1 MKAQSACIFFAT
13 SLFCIPAGAATI
25 STSDLPAAIQSCIS
39 SGDCDLPDNTSAAD
53 AGNASVFYFTDSI
66 NSAPDSKFLVRYGL
80 VTPSA
85 YHVDSEYIDAS
96 DDTRHTINSTTP
108 LGGYLWLLVN
118 DRYSLASGAHA
129 LTLYL
134 DKTSPFINNDQPVGS
149 LIDLAL
155 TSTDLLDGSA
165 YRKSGFDDYGFPIDE
180 GSLGLD
186 PEPVLLAEFPTWYL
200 AELNLVYL
208 VYAQNGGFADLDIDS
223 LNPADGRALVFG
235 ATTYWANSFEA
246 THGLASETYYTQT
259 PVPLP
264 PAVWM
269 FLAGL
274 ALLVKTSRRS

>member
-1 MKAQSACIFFAT
+1 MKAQSTSVLFAT

-25 STSDLPAAIQSCIS
+25 SSSDLPAAIQSCIS
-39 SGDCDLPDNTSAAD
+39 AGDCYLPNNTSAAD
-53 AGNASVFYFTDSI
+53 VGNAAVFDFFDSV
-66 NSAPDSKFLVRYGL
+66 NSTPDSKYLVRYDL
-80 VTPSA
+80 VAPSA
-85 YHVDSEYIDAS
+85 YHVDSEYIDPS
-96 DDTRHTINSTTP
+96 DDTRHTINSTSP
-108 LGGYLWLLVN
+108 FDGYLWLLVN

-129 LTLYL
+129 LTLYM
-134 DKTSPFINNDQPVGS
+134 DKVSPSIYTNYPAGSTIN
-149 LIDLAL
+149 LTL

-165 YRKSGFDDYGFPIDE
+165 YRKSGLDGFPIDE
-180 GSLGLD
+180 GSLGVN
-186 PEPVLLAEFPTWYL
+186 PEPVLLAEDPSWYL

-246 THGLASETYYTQT
+246 THGLAAETYYTQT

-274 ALLVKTSRRS
+274 ALLVKTSRRN